1 MRLGRL
7 FVLVVVL
14 LLTGA
19 SAAIA
24 KLPTG
29 AVLVEATGIPE
40 QDARNLG
47 SALSSAT
54 PGQVVWLSG
63 SFDLSSCSFC
73 LVIRNHITVEGLP
86 EAELV
91 GGLAPMM
98 ILLPP
103 SPDDEGA
110 SRGASR
116 RGSKGSD
123 RLTIRGLR
131 FRDQT
136 LLAIGMLTTSGRI
149 DIRDNEFLDIRPFVP
164 LLTDVPPPIVVPP
177 LPSFEELVRELGP
190 ALDEPGDLPA
200 ALRALLTEPAENGR
214 TLAIDRPGVLIP
226 LVVQAMAVDHPDL
239 ADAIVRVLSNR
250 LDLVL
255 AFARAIQT
263 NSDFVRAVLRAV
275 GLEPDEL
282 VWRFAIG
289 AYDGS
294 LALDPPL
301 RIEGEVFIERN
312 RIDFLSGGVGFQQGD
327 DNGIAFSTTA
337 LKRIVVRDN
346 FVATTGEGIE
356 IQGNVG
362 PSDSHYEI
370 SGNTVITDTF
380 RSALGR
386 ITKGPAGSVGAA
398 FRGGHP
404 GAIKMISSTGSF
416 KIFKNR
422 ISVFGSEDLQIGACI
437 VAGTLH
443 PAALRGVRVNA
454 IAQNDCDVQGQ
465 LAAIVGASTNM
476 IGFFDASSLSGT
488 RIEGNRIRGYA
499 RYGFA
504 FIDRIVE
511 APTFVFEPNSTTGTR
526 IVGNDLRD
534 FMASEASVAF
544 GAATSRN
551 VFEGPAPDGWI
562 DEGSDNHV
570 AASPLPRSG
579 AYEK

>member
-1 MRLGRL
+1 MTRFGRL
-7 FVLVVVL
+7 AVLAAAL
-14 LLTGA
+14 LATGA
-19 SAAIA
+19 PAAIA
-24 KLPTG
+24 KVPKD
-29 AVLVEATGIPE
+29 AILVEATGVPE
-40 QDARNLG
+40 QDVRNL
-47 SALSSAT
+47 SASIASAI

-63 SFDLSSCSFC
+63 SFDLSLCSFC
-73 LVIRNHITVEGLP
+73 LVIRNHITLQGLP
-86 EAELV
+86 GTELV
-91 GGLAPMM
+91 GGVAP
-98 ILLPP
+98 ILVVL
-103 SPDDEGA
+103 SPAPGDARSSNGE
-110 SRGASR
+110 SR
-116 RGSKGSD
+116 RRSVGSG

-136 LLAIGMLTTSGRI
+136 LLAIGLLTTSGRI
-149 DIRDNEFLDIRPFVP
+149 EIRDNEFLDIRPFFP
-164 LLTDVPPPIVVPP
+164 LLTEVPPHIAIP
-177 LPSFEELVRELGP
+177 LSSLEELTRELGP
-190 ALDEPGDLPA
+190 DLEEAGELPT
-200 ALRALLTEPAENGR
+200 ALRAILADPPENGR
-214 TLAIDRPGVLIP
+214 SLPIDRPGVLIP

-239 ADAIVRVLSNR
+239 AEAIVRVLSNR

-255 AFARAIQT
+255 AFGRTIQAHP
-263 NSDFVRAVLRAV
+263 DFLRKVLRAV

-362 PSDSHYEI
+362 PPDSQYEI
-370 SGNTVITDTF
+370 TGNTVITDTF

-398 FRGGHP
+398 HRGGHP

-416 KIFKNR
+416 RIAENR
-422 ISVFGSEDLQIGACI
+422 ISAFGSEDLQIGSCI

-454 IAQNDCDVQGQ
+454 IAHNDCDVRGQ
-465 LAAIVGASTNM
+465 LAAIVGASANM

-488 RIEGNRIRGYA
+488 LIEGNRIRGSA

-504 FIDRIVE
+504 LIDRIIE
-511 APTFVFEPNSTTGTR
+511 MPTFVPEPNTATGTR

-534 FMASEASVAF
+534 FAASEASVAF
-544 GAATSRN
+544 GPATSRN
-551 VFEGPAPDGWI
+551 VYVGPVADGWI
-562 DEGSDNHV
+562 DEGTDN
-570 AASPLPRSG
+570 AISSLPRPRSN
-579 AYEK
+579 AHE